1 MLNRGRHSS
10 DRNGAV
16 KSSKAK
22 PIRPESQPRRLRRA
36 VLALAAVLLVGTVG
50 FMIIEPDWG
59 IWKAMFFT
67 VITVSTVGY
76 DDGGISPVGQHFA
89 VLMILIGMSTVSYA
103 LGQIVHMAVDR
114 HFGWRN
120 KMQQQID
127 HINEHF
133 IICGVGHVGKA
144 VCERFAEASMPVV
157 VVEKDAE
164 VCTWVR
170 SRGHLTVEGTAVE
183 DEFLLR
189 AGIKRAKGI
198 VCSTGSDAEN
208 LVVTL
213 TACELNPAISIICR
227 INDLST
233 AQKFRRAGATHVVSP
248 ATNGGNDIAN
258 MLIRPNLARF
268 LEVARDSES
277 GFQMTEVAVE
287 PGSPLVG
294 KSLDEFSSKH
304 RSLVFVAIQHHDGRT
319 QLRPEPNESFHPGDV
334 VIIVGN
340 LDTVL
345 ELTEQSKA
353 QSAAA

>member
-1 MLNRGRHSS
+1 M
-10 DRNGAV
+10 

-22 PIRPESQPRRLRRA
+22 PERTETEPRRLRRA
-36 VLALAAVLLVGTVG
+36 LLALAGVLLIGTFG
-50 FMIIEPDWG
+50 FMIIEPGWSF
-59 IWKAMFFT
+59 WKALYFT

-76 DDGGISPVGQHFA
+76 DDGGVSLVGQRFA
-89 VLMILIGMSTVSYA
+89 VLMILIGMGTVSYA
-103 LGQIVHMAVDR
+103 LGQIVQTAVDR
-114 HFGWRN
+114 HLGWRR

-127 HINEHF
+127 RINEHF
-133 IICGVGHVGKA
+133 IICGVGHVGKT
-144 VCERFAEASMPVV
+144 VCERFTEASMPVV
-157 VVEKDAE
+157 VVERDADR
-164 VCTWVR
+164 CKWVR
-170 SRGHLTVEGTAVE
+170 AHGHLTVEGTATE

-213 TACELNPAISIICR
+213 TARELNPAITIICR
-227 INDLST
+227 INDMNT

-268 LEVARDSES
+268 LEIARDSER
-277 GFQMTEVAVE
+277 GFQMTEVTVE
-287 PGSPLVG
+287 QGSPLVG
-294 KSLDEFSSKH
+294 KTLDEFSSKH
-304 RSLVFVAIQHHDGRT
+304 RSLVFVAIQHPDGDTR
-319 QLRPEPNESFHPGDV
+319 LRPECGESFNAGDV
-334 VIIVGN
+334 IIIVGN

-345 ELTEQSKA
+345 ELTEQSKS